1 MNVIGLKL
9 VTGEELVA
17 ELLEETGTGVVIR
30 RAVAL
35 QVQMTPGGPQ
45 AGFVPWSM
53 LIPDSTKFSIKTSH
67 IVTQYELDLSVEKQ
81 YIKSVTGIDI
91 ATSSQIL
98 HS

>member
-17 ELLEETGTGVVIR
+17 ELIEENGVEVTIR
-30 RAVAL
+30 RALAL
-35 QVQMTPGGPQ
+35 QVQMTPAGPQ

-53 LIPDSTKFSIKTSH
+53 LIPDSTKFTIKMSH
-67 IVTQYELDLSVEKQ
+67 IITQYELEMAVEKE
-81 YIKSVTGIDI
+81 YIKSVTGLDLS
-91 ATSSQIL
+91 TPSRIL